1 MKCAI
6 YGAGSLGT
14 VLGAYLTKGGVN
26 VDLVNRN
33 RAHIEALKQNGA
45 TVTGTVQLTVPVKA
59 LLPEEMTG
67 TYDVIFLLT
76 KQTENRAVAEF
87 LKPRLN
93 AGGVVCTLQNGLP
106 EPLLAEIVGGDAV
119 LGCVVEWGATLQS
132 PGVAELT
139 SATDC
144 LTFSLGSLNKRG
156 DGKLEQIKSLLER
169 MGPVTVEDNW
179 PGTRYAKLLINSAF
193 SGVSTVAGLTFGEA
207 AKDKASRTCIQAVI
221 KECIDVAK
229 AAGIAIAPMQGKDIV
244 KLMDYHNALK
254 KKLAFL
260 IIPLAIKKHAL
271 LKPSMLQ
278 DIEKGK
284 KTEVDFING
293 TVGAFGKKYHVP
305 TPYND
310 KVVSLIHEIEEGGR
324 TPGRGNIRELLAAQS

>member
-14 VLGAYLTKGGVN
+14 VLGAYLTRGGVDI
-26 VDLVNRN
+26 DLVNRN
-33 RAHIEALKQNGA
+33 RAHTEALKRNGA
-45 TVTGTVQLTVPVKA
+45 TVTGTVQMTVPVNA

-67 TYDVIFLLT
+67 TYDAIFLLT
-76 KQTENRAVAEF
+76 KQTENRTIAEF

-93 AGGVVCTLQNGLP
+93 TGGVICTLQNGLP
-106 EPLLAEIVGGDAV
+106 EPLLAEIAGEDAV
-119 LGCVVEWGATLQS
+119 LGCVVEWGATLLS

-139 SATDC
+139 SEPDC
-144 LTFSLGSLNKRG
+144 LTFSLGSLHKRT
-156 DGKLEQIKSLLER
+156 DGKPEEVKAILEK
-169 MGPVTVEDNW
+169 MGPATIEDSW
-179 PGTRYAKLLINSAF
+179 PGVRFAKLLINSAF

-207 AKDKASRTCIQAVI
+207 SKEKAPRACIQAVI
-221 KECIDVAK
+221 KECIDTAK

-244 KLMDYHNALK
+244 KLMDYHSALK
-254 KKLAFL
+254 KKLAFF

-293 TVGAFGKKYHVP
+293 TISDFGRKHQVP
-305 TPYND
+305 TPFND
-310 KVVSLIHEIEEGGR
+310 KIVSLIHDIEEGR
-324 TPGRGNIRELLAAQS
+324 RKPGCDNIRELLTC